1 MRNVAVCLL
10 LAFALAVSGCAMGP
24 SDAEVETAFREAMAK
39 NDIMGLLRNTVEIE
53 KFQVDKIEKR
63 DNGVYEATVTI
74 VSAAH
79 VGPLSVGGARQ
90 ATLRLKKVGE
100 QWVVLQ

>member
-1 MRNVAVCLL
+1 MRSVVVCLL
-10 LAFALAVSGCAMGP
+10 LAFALAVSGCSMGP
-24 SDAEVETAFREAMAK
+24 SDAEVETAFRQALAR
-39 NDIMGLLRNTVEIE
+39 NDFMGLFGAAVQVE

-63 DNGVYEATVTI
+63 ENGVYEAAVTI
-74 VSAAH
+74 VAAAH
-79 VGPLSVGGARQ
+79 VGPLSLGGAKQ